1 MGQFPV
7 SRITGD
13 VASDPKAA
21 LVCTPIRGTIEVT
34 DRDLSLDVDLGLL
47 NRLVP
52 EKTAREIIGSRIER
66 VLK

>member
-1 MGQFPV
+1 M
-7 SRITGD
+7 
-13 VASDPKAA
+13 ASDQKTA
-21 LVCTPIRGTIEVT
+21 LVSTPIRGTIEVT